1 MSTRTDPPA
10 GLRERKKIKLRRT
23 IQAEALRLF
32 ETQGYEQTTVEQIAE
47 AAETSTTTFY
57 RYFPTKED
65 VVLDDDYDPIIEATI
80 ASRPAGEAL
89 TDTFRAAATAVA
101 AATET
106 DQDNNLA
113 RLNLIGTSLALDAR
127 YAAEQRRS
135 IDLIARL
142 LADRAGRSEGD
153 YQVQLTAAAFI
164 AVLSTAS
171 RRWAA
176 DGGAIPFTVLVDQA
190 VTFAEPLLTALEH
203 PSAGKISAGFDAG
216 AETNPESGRTT

>member
-1 MSTRTDPPA
+1 MSVPTDRPA

-65 VVLDDDYDPIIEATI
+65 VVIDDDYDPIIEATI

-89 TDTFRAAATAVA
+89 SDTVRAAAAAVA

-113 RLNLIGTSLALDAR
+113 RLGLVGSSPALDAR
-127 YAAEQRRS
+127 YAGEERRS

-142 LADRAGRSEGD
+142 LADRTGLTAGD
-153 YQVQLTAAAFI
+153 YQVQLAAAAVI
-164 AVLSTAS
+164 AVLFTAS

-176 DGGAIPFTVLVDQA
+176 DRGAVSLRTLVEQA
-190 VTFAEPLLTALEH
+190 VTTVEPLLAALEQ
-203 PSAGKISAGFDAG
+203 SARSEG
-216 AETNPESGRTT
+216 

>member
-1 MSTRTDPPA
+1 MSAPTDPPA

-89 TDTFRAAATAVA
+89 TDTFRAAAAAVA

-113 RLNLIGTSLALDAR
+113 RLSLIGQSPALDAR
-127 YAAEQRRS
+127 YAGEERRS

-142 LADRAGRSEGD
+142 LADRTGRTAGD
-153 YQVQLTAAAFI
+153 YQVQLTAAAVI
-164 AVLSTAS
+164 AVLFTAS

-176 DGGAIPFTVLVDQA
+176 DRGSVPLRTLVDQA
-190 VTFAEPLLTALEH
+190 VTTVEPLLAAIER
-203 PSAGKISAGFDAG
+203 SARSED
-216 AETNPESGRTT
+216 